1 MMKKIVCGLL
11 MLSLSEMVF
20 GQTGVVTFDMPWKA
34 TSLFTLVPVKTS
46 STGTVSEIPGQAQT
60 VNLPLALTPIVVQ
73 ATFPGQTT
81 SPMVISGFRV
91 KGSPKASWISTITV
105 TQMLQSPITVPT
117 GRPLVVQMIYS
128 ATNPTGQFSWAPD
141 LQTLTGVI
149 TPPPT
154 TTPPPVVPPTPSV
167 ASPAGS
173 SVPPLTQLTD
183 PSGAVWM
190 LVGTNVLL
198 NGKDVG
204 VSAFQTDTNQL
215 LMSANNV
222 VRAIS
227 PSHGYIC
234 FLNGAW
240 TGSGC

>member
-11 MLSLSEMVF
+11 MLSLSGMVF

-46 STGTVSEIPGQAQT
+46 STGTVSEISGQAQT
-60 VNLPLALTPIVVQ
+60 VNLPLALTPLVVQ

-117 GRPLVVQMIYS
+117 GRPLVVQMVYS
-128 ATNPTGQFSWAPD
+128 ATSPTGQFSWAPD
-141 LQTLTGVI
+141 LQTLTGTI
-149 TPPPT
+149 TPPPVA
-154 TTPPPVVPPTPSV
+154 PPSPSV
-167 ASPAGS
+167 SPAGS
-173 SVPPLTQLTD
+173 SVPPLAQLTD
-183 PSGAVWM
+183 PSGAVWT

-234 FLNGAW
+234 YINGAW